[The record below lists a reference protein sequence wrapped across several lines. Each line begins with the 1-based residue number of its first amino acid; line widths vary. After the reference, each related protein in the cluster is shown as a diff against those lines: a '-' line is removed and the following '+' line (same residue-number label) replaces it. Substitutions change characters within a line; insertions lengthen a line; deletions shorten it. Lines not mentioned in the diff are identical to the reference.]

1 MIIVTSEHVAGHKI
15 VKSLG
20 TVYGVTVRSRG
31 VGGNLKASFRTV
43 FGGEVKE
50 YAALVEET
58 RQHALDRLSVNAAQ
72 MGANAVI
79 MTRFDSCEMMQSM
92 QEVVAFGTA
101 VVIEPDPAA

>member
-1 MIIVTSEHVAGHKI
+1 MIIVTSEHIAGHRI
-15 VKSLG
+15 VKTIG

-31 VGGNLKASFRTV
+31 VGGNFKASFRTI

-58 RQHALDRLSVNAAQ
+58 RQHALDRLSVNASQ

-92 QEVVAFGTA
+92 NEVVAFGTA
-101 VVIEPDPAA
+101 VVIEAESAD